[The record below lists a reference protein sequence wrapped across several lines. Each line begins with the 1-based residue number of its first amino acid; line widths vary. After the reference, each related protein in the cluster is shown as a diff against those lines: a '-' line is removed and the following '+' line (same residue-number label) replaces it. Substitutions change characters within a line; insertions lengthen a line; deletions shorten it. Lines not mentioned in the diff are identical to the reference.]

1 MTSNNETVSRQN
13 LWAGN
18 IAQSMTS
25 EGNSAPLPANVDRR
39 LPLQRGLMNFQLQ
52 NFQLYKKSL
61 NDWSWKRLI
70 LSQSLCVY
78 YYHYCC
84 SVIYSWRVFLTAV
97 QNLRSI
103 LCLVSAFTPYT
114 KCPCRVMNRHSIE
127 TWKSWPCFLKFKFIS
142 IPTIRCTRRQETL
155 SMARGTQRGYS
166 SKPLN
171 IALLNVF

>member
-1 MTSNNETVSRQN
+1 
-13 LWAGN
+13 
-18 IAQSMTS
+18 MTS
-25 EGNSAPLPANVDRR
+25 EGNSALLPANVDWR

-52 NFQLYKKSL
+52 NFQLYNKSL

-78 YYHYCC
+78 YYHYCY
-84 SVIYSWRVFLTAV
+84 SVIYSWRVFLTAL

-127 TWKSWPCFLKFKFIS
+127 TWKSCPASSSLNSFPSQQSAATDDRKHFQWLNIVLNNKTGPLLLKFYWCPDKF
-142 IPTIRCTRRQETL
+142 
-155 SMARGTQRGYS
+155 
-166 SKPLN
+166 
-171 IALLNVF
+171 